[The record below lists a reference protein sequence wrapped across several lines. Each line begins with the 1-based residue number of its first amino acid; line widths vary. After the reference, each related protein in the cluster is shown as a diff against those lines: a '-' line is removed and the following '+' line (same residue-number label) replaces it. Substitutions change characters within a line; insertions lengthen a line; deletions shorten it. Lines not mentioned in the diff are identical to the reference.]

1 MIISKTPYR
10 ISLFG
15 GGTDYPDWYIR
26 NGGQVISTSINK
38 YVYISC
44 RILPSF
50 FRHKY
55 RILYALDEKTTD
67 IKSIIHPSAR
77 ETLKYLKIKNGL
89 EIHYDGDLPARSGLG
104 SSSAFTVGLL
114 NCLKT
119 QLNEKVSKK
128 ILAKE
133 TLFIEQKLVKE
144 TVGSQDQI
152 STAYG
157 GFNHIKFYKDGNF
170 KVQKI
175 DIPLNKIK
183 KLEKNLVMFYTDIA
197 RRAELIANTYVNKI
211 NKLDS
216 IFQNLNDSVNTAKKI
231 LNSGSIDDIGYM
243 LDEFWE
249 EKKKLSEKVS
259 NPLIDKIYKK
269 AKSAGALGGKILGA
283 GGGGFILFYVPNR
296 KKEKLKKALS
306 NFTPIDIKFENS
318 GSVII
323 YNSKL
328 NKN

>member
-1 MIISKTPYR
+1 MIISRTPYR

-15 GGTDYPDWYIR
+15 GGTDYPDWYIK

-44 RILPSF
+44 RTLPSF
-50 FRHKY
+50 FKHKY
-55 RILYALDEKTTD
+55 RLLYALDEKTSD

-77 ETLKYLKIKNGL
+77 ETMKHLKIKNGL

-114 NCLKT
+114 HCLKT
-119 QLNEKVSKK
+119 YLNEKVSKN

-133 TLFIEQKLVKE
+133 TLFIEQRLVKE

-152 STAYG
+152 ATAYG
-157 GFNHIKFYKDGNF
+157 GLNHIKFYKDGNF
-170 KVQKI
+170 KVQKL
-175 DIPLNKIK
+175 DISAYKIK
-183 KLEKNLVMFYTDIA
+183 KLENNLVMFYTDIN
-197 RRAELIANTYVNKI
+197 RRAELIAKTYVNKI

-216 IFQNLNDSVNTAKKI
+216 ILQNLNDSVNAAKKI
-231 LNSGSIDDIGYM
+231 LSTGSIDDIGYM

-249 EKKKLSEKVS
+249 EKKKLSDKVS

-269 AKSAGALGGKILGA
+269 AKLAGALGGKILGA
-283 GGGGFILFYVPNR
+283 GGGGFLLFYVPYR

-306 NFTPIDIKFENS
+306 NFVPIDIKFENS

-323 YNSKL
+323 YNS
-328 NKN
+328 NSHNN

>member
-1 MIISKTPYR
+1 MIISRTPYR

-15 GGTDYPDWYIR
+15 GGTDYPDWYVK

-44 RILPSF
+44 RTLPSF
-50 FRHKY
+50 FKHKY
-55 RILYALDEKTTD
+55 RLLYALDEKTSD

-114 NCLKT
+114 HCLKT
-119 QLNEKVSKK
+119 LSNEKVSKN

-133 TLFIEQKLVKE
+133 TLFIEQRLVKE

-152 STAYG
+152 ATAYG
-157 GFNHIKFYKDGNF
+157 GFNHIKFYKGGNF
-170 KVQKI
+170 KVQTL
-175 DIPLNKIK
+175 DIPTYKIK
-183 KLEKNLVMFYTDIA
+183 KLENNLVMFYTDIN
-197 RRAELIANTYVNKI
+197 RRAEFIAKTYVNKI
-211 NKLDS
+211 NKLDT
-216 IFQNLNDSVNTAKKI
+216 IFQNLNDSVDTAKKI
-231 LNSGSIDDIGYM
+231 LSTGSIDDIGYM

-249 EKKKLSEKVS
+249 EKKKLSDKVS

-269 AKSAGALGGKILGA
+269 AKLAGALGGKILGA
-283 GGGGFILFYVPNR
+283 GGGGFLLFYVPYR

-306 NFTPIDIKFENS
+306 NFVPIDIKFENS
-318 GSVII
+318 GSFII
-323 YNSKL
+323 YNSNS
-328 NKN
+328 NKS